1 MKGIYLTEQAKKEL
15 ETEIAELARTYREY
29 GCWEEKYGEL
39 QTLRKILS
47 SAIVLPV
54 EKSYNDIQ
62 HFETSEHG
70 TIIRK
75 HFLMSNY
82 STGIIIQPEN

>member
-29 GCWEEKYGEL
+29 GSWEENYGEL

-54 EKSYNDIQ
+54 EESWERLSLKAVGSTHAVPSAIVEK
-62 HFETSEHG
+62 FENG
-70 TIIRK
+70 
-75 HFLMSNY
+75 L
-82 STGIIIQPEN
+82 IIQPK

>member
-1 MKGIYLTEQAKKEL
+1 MKGIYLTEEGKKEL

-54 EKSYNDIQ
+54 EESWERLSLKVVGSTHAVPSAIVEK
-62 HFETSEHG
+62 FENG
-70 TIIRK
+70 
-75 HFLMSNY
+75 L
-82 STGIIIQPEN
+82 IIQPK